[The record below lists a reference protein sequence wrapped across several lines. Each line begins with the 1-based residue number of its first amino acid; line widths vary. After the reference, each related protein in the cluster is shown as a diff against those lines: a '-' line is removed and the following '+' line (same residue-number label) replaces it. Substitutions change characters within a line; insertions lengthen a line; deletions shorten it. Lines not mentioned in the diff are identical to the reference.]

1 MEAPE
6 VDEQL
11 EPVEVFKGVSIA
23 SVGLPKKKEKSP
35 LTNTAH
41 APEQQHCKRREEV
54 VRRAE
59 GLVRHQ
65 LVREEAQGHRGVEE
79 EEREAVEGVVSFPEV
94 GAGALCV
101 LLVWLGLVLGM
112 VWWMWVRR

>member
-1 MEAPE
+1 M
-6 VDEQL
+6 
-11 EPVEVFKGVSIA
+11 
-23 SVGLPKKKEKSP
+23 
-35 LTNTAH
+35 
-41 APEQQHCKRREEV
+41 

-65 LVREEAQGHRGVEE
+65 LVGEEAQGHRGVEE

-101 LLVWLGLVLGM
+101 VGLVGFGFGDGVVDVGSSLNSRGC
-112 VWWMWVRR
+112 VYRLFVCVPGGATASTPGR